1 MTRDITAEDTI
12 YIAFT
17 TRQFSTG
24 APFILAGSPV
34 VSAYEDAGLTQIT
47 AGITLGV
54 NHDGVAGLNMLTIV
68 ATAANGYDTGKDYNL
83 VITTGTVDSV
93 QVVGEVVG
101 KFTVERSAAAV
112 DLANATDGLG
122 AIKAETANI
131 LTDTAEIGA
140 AGVGLSNIGTI
151 ATVTN
156 LTNLPTIPANWLTAA
171 GTHADFGTEIATA
184 VGTQQMTESYAANGA
199 APTRD
204 QAAFAIHQMLMQFG
218 IVTTSVTVRKLD
230 NTTTA
235 FIVTLDDA
243 TSPTDAK
250 RV

>member
-1 MTRDITAEDTI
+1 
-12 YIAFT
+12 
-17 TRQFSTG
+17 
-24 APFILAGSPV
+24 
-34 VSAYEDAGLTQIT
+34 
-47 AGITLGV
+47 
-54 NHDGVAGLNMLTIV
+54 
-68 ATAANGYDTGKDYNL
+68 
-83 VITTGTVDSV
+83 
-93 QVVGEVVG
+93 
-101 KFTVERSAAAV
+101 
-112 DLANATDGLG
+112 ANATDGLG
-122 AIKAETANI
+122 ALDTKI
-131 LTDTAEIGA
+131 DTAQADLDTITGTDGA
-140 AGVGLSNIGTI
+140 TLASGTQTFNMTGNITGTL
-151 ATVTN
+151 ATVTT